1 MKLITNRSLK
11 LSFQGDLKMNKI
23 TRQTTNVEEWNPQAS
38 YEKIGKIINQWPNW
52 KKDAYNK
59 MFAIST
65 HAKRLNIE

>member
-1 MKLITNRSLK
+1 
-11 LSFQGDLKMNKI
+11 MNKI
-23 TRQTTNVEEWNPQAS
+23 TRQTTNVEEWDPQAS

>member
-1 MKLITNRSLK
+1 
-11 LSFQGDLKMNKI
+11 MNKI
-23 TRQTTNVEEWNPQAS
+23 TRQTTNVEEWDPQAS
-38 YEKIGKIINQWPNW
+38 YEKICKIINQWPNW

>member
-1 MKLITNRSLK
+1 M
-11 LSFQGDLKMNKI
+11 GKMAA
-23 TRQTTNVEEWNPQAS
+23 TTVNEKSWNPQES
-38 YEKIGKIINQWPNW
+38 YEKVNKTINQWPNW